1 MYNTGNLY
9 PRWNKGID
17 VMLLKASGITLAH
30 KLRTVL
36 LLEADFNMNNKHLPQ

>member
-30 KLRTVL
+30 KKLSQNSSVAGGGL
-36 LLEADFNMNNKHLPQ
+36 QYE